1 MAKNE
6 TPIDKNVVII
16 ATSIAPKNIERQ
28 QAAIQTWLDLGFSVV
43 SLNTAE
49 EVKQLQPIYQGV
61 SFHTATRHGRQ
72 KYHKP
77 YIYIDDILSYLQYHG
92 TKICGI
98 VNSDIYLRADKNFI
112 DFVTEQAHN
121 ALFISSRIDIS
132 SAFHKDGKLYK
143 FGFDVF
149 FFDRNILAKLPTSEF
164 CLGVPWWDYW
174 MPLVS
179 IQNGL
184 AVKYLANSVA
194 YHIEHDVN
202 YNNDIWRKTG
212 MEFTQ
217 LFSSNLHSLF
227 TKTLKHNP
235 NWNLVDA
242 LQEVCDKFILMLE
255 EKTQRIIYYQGMGKA
270 PVPNKNK
277 SALLVT
283 VENNGSTKEVIAN
296 ENKMLL
302 SQLLNR
308 KIEPGIS
315 VFTCCMNRNEN
326 LKKSLDSWVKIPE
339 IDEIVIVDWSSDEC
353 LKPLI
358 DTYQDSRIFLA
369 RVNGQKFW
377 VLSYAFNLAARLTTR
392 SKIFKLDADTKIKPG
407 FFQAHNLE
415 VGSFFTGSWRTA
427 KNDSEKRLNG
437 IIYCH
442 REDFFSVNGYNEYIT
457 TYGWDDCDLY
467 TRIESIGLEK
477 QDFLTEYLE
486 HQEHENRTKY
496 QKPFLSKYLITPNA
510 YGEFETRKNDFICQK
525 LPQWDRQNKTLEF
538 DVITASN
545 GYLSCESH
553 KSLHKVPLEILNYAT
568 INAFRTLLSWGL
580 NSCGVELPI
589 CVTQDISEE
598 DLTELYAFV
607 NSYEAEELKA
617 SIGWQIITKLDE
629 KMVSHFC
636 YYKCLVWSAW
646 RFYQA
651 EDFTQMAYYLN
662 KSLRFT
668 SYLVAET
675 FFNWISLF
683 KTFAIH
689 QKTQLDTYFLSSLPE
704 WQNLVQTSLINKTF
718 HVSSDKLRVSII
730 TSVFKGDKYIEEF
743 LRDITKQTVFNESEL
758 ILINPN
764 SPGNEEAVIRK
775 YMARHR
781 NIIYKKLA
789 YDPGLY
795 EVWNMAIQKIACGEY
810 ITNANLDDR
819 RSPEHL
825 EKHIEALDA
834 NQEIELVSAP
844 LKVTNIPNETW
855 ENNSAFDTWFVG
867 FPTYFSTEDLFQK
880 KWWAQGEEKDEI
892 TSQNLAHCMPL
903 WRKSIHDKN
912 GYFNEAEYGASADW
926 EFWLRCA
933 RNGSKF
939 MLLKEPLGL
948 YLQDPNSYGRKFEE
962 TKNLEK
968 KILDKYY
975 KPLIQV

>member
-1 MAKNE
+1 MVNNKRSRN
-6 TPIDKNVVII
+6 NGRVII
-16 ATSIAPKNIERQ
+16 ATSIAPKNVERQ

-43 SLNTAE
+43 SLNIAE
-49 EVKQLQPIYQGV
+49 EIEQLQLIYKNI
-61 SFHTATRHGRQ
+61 SFHTVTRHGKK
-72 KYHKP
+72 KYRKP
-77 YIYIDDILSYLQYHG
+77 YVYIDDILSYLQHQS

-98 VNSDIYLRADKNFI
+98 INSDIYLKADKNFL
-112 DFVTEQAHN
+112 DFVTEQATN
-121 ALFISSRIDIS
+121 ALLISSRLEVS
-132 SAFHKDGKLYK
+132 SASQKDGRLYN
-143 FGFDVF
+143 FGFDMF
-149 FFDRNILAKLPTSEF
+149 FFDRSILAKLPTSEF

-179 IQNGL
+179 MQNGL
-184 AVKYLANSVA
+184 VVKYLANSVA
-194 YHIEHDVN
+194 YHLEHDVN
-202 YNNDIWRKTG
+202 YNNDIWCKTG
-212 MEFTQ
+212 MEFTK
-217 LFSSNLHSLF
+217 LFAPHLHSLF
-227 TKTLKHNP
+227 TKALKRNS
-235 NWNLVDA
+235 NWNLVEA
-242 LQEVCDKFILMLE
+242 LKQVCSRFILMLE
-255 EKTQRIIYYQGMGKA
+255 EKTQRIVYHQETDRDPGT
-270 PVPNKNK
+270 NRNK
-277 SALLVT
+277 SVSLMPIGNSSSSKAIILD
-283 VENNGSTKEVIAN
+283 

-308 KIEPGIS
+308 EIEEGIS

-326 LKKSLDSWVKIPE
+326 LRNSLSTWVKIPE
-339 IDEIVIVDWSSDEC
+339 IDEIVIVDWSSDES
-353 LKPLI
+353 LKPLV
-358 DTYQDSRIFLA
+358 DGYCDSRIVLA
-369 RVNGQKFW
+369 RVNNQKFW

-392 SKIFKLDADTKIKPG
+392 SKILKLDADTKIKPG

-415 VGSFFTGSWRTA
+415 AGNFFTGNWRTA

-442 REDFFSVNGYNEYIT
+442 REDFFHANGYNEYIT

-467 TRIESIGLEK
+467 SRLESIGLQK
-477 QDFLTEYLE
+477 QNFLTEYLE
-486 HQEHENRTKY
+486 HQEHQNRTKN
-496 QKPFLSKYLITPNA
+496 QKPFLSRYLISANA

-525 LPQWDRQNKTLEF
+525 LPQWARKNKMLEF
-538 DVITASN
+538 DVSTADD
-545 GYLSCESH
+545 GYLTCEAYESI
-553 KSLHKVPLEILNYAT
+553 HKVPTNILNAAET
-568 INAFRTLLSWGL
+568 NALRTLLSWGL
-580 NSCGVELPI
+580 NSCGVELPACI
-589 CVTQDISEE
+589 TQDISKQ

-607 NSYEAEELKA
+607 NSYEAQEVKA
-617 SIGWQIITKLDE
+617 SVGWQIITELDD
-629 KMVSHFC
+629 KMVESYC

-651 EDFTQMAYYLN
+651 GNFERMTSCLK
-662 KSLRFT
+662 KSL
-668 SYLVAET
+668 SCAPYLVTET

-683 KTFAIH
+683 KTFAAD
-689 QKTQLDTYFLSSLPE
+689 QNTQLDTHFLSSLPE
-704 WQNLVQTSLINKTF
+704 WQNLVQTSLIEKTF
-718 HVSSDKLRVSII
+718 HVSYSKPRVSII
-730 TSVFKGDKYIEEF
+730 TSVFKGDEYIEEF
-743 LRDITKQTVFNESEL
+743 LRNITRQTVFNESEL

-764 SPGNEEAVIRK
+764 SPGNEEAVIK
-775 YMARHR
+775 MYMARHQ

-834 NQEIELVSAP
+834 NPDVDLVSAP

-867 FPTYFSTEDLFQK
+867 FPTYFSAKDLFQK
-880 KWWAQGEEKDEI
+880 KWWDQENGKDEI

-903 WRKSIHDKN
+903 WRKSVHDKN

-948 YLQDPNSYGRKFEE
+948 YLQDTNSYGRRFEE
-962 TKNLEK
+962 TKKLEK
-968 KILDKYY
+968 KIIEKYY